1 MNPVRV
7 FPVTALLLL
16 MGGSAVAHH
25 STAMFDNAVASTIS
39 GTVKQFQ
46 WTNPHCWI
54 QVLVVNDPG
63 AGEWSIE
70 MGSPS
75 QLYRGGWRP
84 GTLKE
89 GDKITL
95 TIHPMKDGS
104 HAGLFVSA
112 VTPDGKPLGTH
123 T

>member
-112 VTPDGKPLGTH
+112 VAPDGKPLGTH